1 MTMELVLATRNKG
14 KIRELQELLAKTVQ
28 NLHVFGLDAFPA
40 LGEIPEPGSTFAENA
55 LHKARTVAEATGLI
69 SLADDSGLEVD
80 GLHGAP
86 GIFSARFAGPGAS
99 DQDNTAK
106 LLHELRDAGPEAR
119 RARFRCVLAAWSP
132 TGQHMQAEGAWEGRI
147 AHTPR
152 GDHGFGYDPVF
163 VDLQSGLTAAEL
175 DPKLKNQRSHRAM
188 ALNNFVLRWP
198 GFIKSVSKAGF
209 ADTEPS

>member
-14 KIRELQELLAKTVQ
+14 KIKELQELLAKTVQ
-28 NLHVFGLDAFPA
+28 NLHVLGLDAFPA

-86 GIFSARFAGPGAS
+86 GIFSARFAGPQAS
-99 DQDNTAK
+99 DGDNTSK
-106 LLHELRDAGPEAR
+106 LLHELGDAGPEAR

-132 TGQHMQAEGAWEGRI
+132 NGQHMQAEGSWEGRI
-147 AHTPR
+147 ALSPR
-152 GDHGFGYDPVF
+152 GEHGFGYDPVF
-163 VDLQSGLTAAEL
+163 VDLQSGLTAAEM
-175 DPKLKNQRSHRAM
+175 DPKLKNERSHRAM
-188 ALNNFVLRWP
+188 ALNNFVHRWP
-198 GFIKSVSKAGF
+198 DFIRSVTGSGYPH
-209 ADTEPS
+209 TEPS